1 MKIKGIVG
9 VVQIETNDE
18 LETQIQYAQS
28 DRDDMVW
35 FIIEEGIRHMLQK
48 QR

>member
-18 LETQIQYAQS
+18 LETQVQYAQS
-28 DRDDMVW
+28 DRDDMV
-35 FIIEEGIRHMLQK
+35 
-48 QR
+48 